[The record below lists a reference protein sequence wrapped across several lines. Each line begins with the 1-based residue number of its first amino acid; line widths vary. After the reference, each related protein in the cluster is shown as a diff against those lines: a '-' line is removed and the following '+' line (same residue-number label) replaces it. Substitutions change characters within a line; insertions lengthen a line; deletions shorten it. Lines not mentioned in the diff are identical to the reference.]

1 MNKIIGELNKIK
13 KEVDMEYNEIKYKA
27 EIEASY
33 IENMRKEKVR
43 RDQYIHNAVHWSFY
57 VDDVE
62 NRLEKNEIILKAK
75 EKIEVDISFKEYIY
89 SLFDVII
96 REQNNSEDRADVLY
110 KAFYDYKNYVRTK
123 KLNRVFNEKI

>member
-96 REQNNSEDRADVLY
+96 REQNNSEDRAVVLY